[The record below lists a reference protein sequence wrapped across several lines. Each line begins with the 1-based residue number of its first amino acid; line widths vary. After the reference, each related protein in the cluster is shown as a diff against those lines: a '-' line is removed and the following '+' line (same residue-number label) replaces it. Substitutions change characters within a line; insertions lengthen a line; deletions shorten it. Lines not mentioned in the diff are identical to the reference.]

1 MINYRLIIK
10 IVLIVTSNLFL
21 LLLALFIYVGV
32 KKNYK
37 TIGQA
42 LQSEY
47 KISKEDSILLAELGF
62 TDFSVK
68 EVYRSSVRNPIALL
82 TKNNFHL
89 VLFKLKYSLNDR
101 IPDIVTVSNRPSDL
115 SIMKSYRILFENPY
129 ELAVI
134 GDSVPEFSEIYLN
147 MYGDSLRT
155 IQSTDSLVHY
165 RFLNRNISMRYLKD
179 APFDI
184 VFNNERGD
192 KFRTDIILVTKNQV
206 LYVVVSTVLA
216 Q

>member
-1 MINYRLIIK
+1 MINYRLLVK
-10 IVLIVTSNLFL
+10 IALIVTSNLLL

-32 KKNYK
+32 KKNFK
-37 TIGQA
+37 TIDQA
-42 LQSEY
+42 LPSEY
-47 KISKEDSILLAELGF
+47 IISKEDSILLADLGF

-82 TKNNFHL
+82 TKNDSHL
-89 VLFKLKYSLNDR
+89 VLFKLADSLNGR
-101 IPDIVTVSNRPSDL
+101 IPDIVTVINRPSDL
-115 SIMKSYRILFENPY
+115 SIMNSYRILFENPY
-129 ELAVI
+129 KLAVI
-134 GDSVPEFSEIYLN
+134 GDSVPTFSEIYLN